1 MLEFDVDRFHGSGG
15 SQFVFTISHKASTL
29 LSGIFPQELCAESQ
43 QCMLQASRVLPVRIT
58 RVANVVVCASYLASK
73 LSIKTGGFF
82 ALLNATRL
90 HRHRNSVM
98 KLHIP
103 HTTAFHVA
111 MVKNGYLERAV
122 SLLSTRSQQLDGP
135 QWLKPHVAE
144 DSMYRTACIA

>member
-73 LSIKTGGFF
+73 LYIKTGGFCSF
-82 ALLNATRL
+82 E
-90 HRHRNSVM
+90 RHQIASTS
-98 KLHIP
+98 KLGDE
-103 HTTAFHVA
+103 TAH
-111 MVKNGYLERAV
+111 
-122 SLLSTRSQQLDGP
+122 SP
-135 QWLKPHVAE
+135 
-144 DSMYRTACIA
+144 